1 MLFPSLL
8 PLAAVGWLSAM
19 PADPA
24 AVVDATV
31 QASHVA
37 AGAIAEQTVDVE
49 LFDVNHQERRTVRI
63 GRDGAVDAATR
74 TTLERMFRCKR
85 TDRRHQVDDG
95 LLVMLADVAAQYPGK
110 PIEYIS
116 AFRAVDGHTS
126 RHWQGRALDFRIPG
140 VTTTEL
146 RDYVWTHHSRLGLGW
161 YPEGDFI
168 HMDHRPGDADYA
180 WTHTGGRDR
189 GNPGWTAGLRAPKH
203 HVSKRVD
210 RVGS

>member
-8 PLAAVGWLSAM
+8 PLAAVGWMSAM
-19 PADPA
+19 PAAPSK
-24 AVVDATV
+24 VVDATLATS
-31 QASHVA
+31 QQVA
-37 AGAIAEQTVDVE
+37 DEPAQQVIDVP
-49 LFDVNHQERRTVRI
+49 LFDINHQESRTVRI
-63 GRDGAVDAATR
+63 GLDGTVDDATR
-74 TTLERMFRCKR
+74 TTLERLFRCKR
-85 TDRRHQVDDG
+85 TQRHHAIDDG
-95 LLVMLADVAAQYPGK
+95 LLIMLADVAAHYPGK
-110 PIEYIS
+110 TIEYVS
-116 AFRAVDGHTS
+116 AFRAGDRHTS

-140 VTTTEL
+140 VVTTEI

-189 GNPGWTAGLRAPKH
+189 GNPGWAAALRVGKH
-203 HVSKRVD
+203 HSKRVD